1 MDLKDIR
8 ANASGDLRRGLGVGF
23 EDRAIGGL
31 VAMPFAAFVGIWWNA
46 LTWWPNML
54 TFGLTAV
61 LWVVMATWVAGH
73 LDRANAG

>member
-8 ANASGDLRRGLGVGF
+8 DHAGEDLRRGLRVGL

-31 VAMPFAAFVGIWWNA
+31 VALPFAGFLGIWLNA
-46 LTWWPNML
+46 LTWWPSPL
-54 TFGLTAV
+54 TIAITL
-61 LWVVMATWVAGH
+61 LIWLPMAAWVAGH